1 MLGPSLER
9 QNRAHRRGEQ
19 QHNEAKR
26 REKKTRTQRHTHI
39 TQQRPALATTRTNE
53 KRATVSS
60 MKTDS
65 QGTNGQPHVAPGCP
79 LAPTTVLTSSSKFSG
94 AQNTP
99 RLPSC
104 QPRFIEQDGP
114 SQVAHQKRGIT
125 AGERRQSPQDVQATD
140 RRPRGATFA
149 LANRWVLA
157 PGSAPRAPA
166 STHIRHYQASGTDHE
181 GGGPGGAPTPARRQG
196 ERQPKKRSIF
206 DLI

>member
-1 MLGPSLER
+1 
-9 QNRAHRRGEQ
+9 
-19 QHNEAKR
+19 
-26 REKKTRTQRHTHI
+26 
-39 TQQRPALATTRTNE
+39 
-53 KRATVSS
+53 

-94 AQNTP
+94 AQKTP

-104 QPRFIEQDGP
+104 PPRFIEQDGP

-196 ERQPKKRSIF
+196 EGSRKRGPEALGHNFSSGLRF
-206 DLI
+206 GTR